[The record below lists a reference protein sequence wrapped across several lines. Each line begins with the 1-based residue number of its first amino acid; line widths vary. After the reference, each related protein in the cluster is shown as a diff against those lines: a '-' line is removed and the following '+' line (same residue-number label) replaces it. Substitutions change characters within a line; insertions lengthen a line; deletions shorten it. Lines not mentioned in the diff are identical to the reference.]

1 MKKLKFFWYL
11 LVMIIYPAVVFSFSF
26 SEYEEKEIKQ
36 EKDQQIKTEKK
47 IKHLLSIAC
56 QKQLKRKKIAVI
68 ISRNG
73 GGSGYDLLFMEVNSK
88 LQKLGLTTC
97 SQEEITA
104 QIAQAEMDAFLSND
118 MDAAANA
125 AGKLKA
131 DFILRG
137 LIQVRTRYN
146 RVARINETSV
156 NMAFTL
162 IDGTGGIISNVTA
175 QGEAF
180 SGHNTLTAALALV
193 REKADMV
200 VAQLYN
206 DYCTDT
212 GNFKSPDSDQQTTTK
227 PKVESVKDF

>member
-1 MKKLKFFWYL
+1 MKKLKFYWCFL
-11 LVMIIYPAVVFSFSF
+11 AMIICPAIVFSFSF

-36 EKDQQIKTEKK
+36 EKQQQAKTKEK
-47 IKHLLSIAC
+47 ISHLLSVAC
-56 QKQLKRKKIAVI
+56 QEQLKKKKIAVI
-68 ISRNG
+68 IGQTNG
-73 GGSGYDLLFMEVNSK
+73 QADYDLLFMEVNSK
-88 LQKLGLTTC
+88 LHKLGLKTY
-97 SQEEITA
+97 SQKEITA

-131 DFILRG
+131 DFVLRG
-137 LIQVRTRYN
+137 LIQTQTRYN
-146 RVARINETSV
+146 QVVGIDEVSI

-162 IDGTGGIISNVTA
+162 VDGTGRIISNVTA

-180 SGHNTLTAALALV
+180 SGQNTLTAALALV
-193 REKADMV
+193 KEKADLA

-206 DYCTDT
+206 DYCKSA
-212 GNFKSPDSDQQTTTK
+212 GSLKSPDLDKQTTTK